1 MVVTGK
7 MFLKLSLTVDDI
19 FRKLERVKRLE
30 KKKKLAKIRYENE
43 IVRKYALIWK
53 KNVFEGIGRQSYSM
67 FVEAQKQAARFQR
80 RKSSMTVDMD
90 NLKEIRRQ
98 KEILEI
104 KIDSLINGK
113 DLLSK
118 FKPSR
123 NNALHTVKKV
133 VSAVSVLSEEAK
145 ESKRDIIRSVDKR
158 AHQVPS
164 VSDSSYTRDD
174 DTLKMPWIIRSLS
187 DSGFES
193 KEQEDRGEER
203 GRRVNTAL
211 PRPTVR
217 RTRETRRRELRQLA
231 ETKRLS
237 LEPGA
242 R

>member
-1 MVVTGK
+1 
-7 MFLKLSLTVDDI
+7 
-19 FRKLERVKRLE
+19 
-30 KKKKLAKIRYENE
+30 
-43 IVRKYALIWK
+43 
-53 KNVFEGIGRQSYSM
+53 
-67 FVEAQKQAARFQR
+67 
-80 RKSSMTVDMD
+80 MTVDMD

-113 DLLSK
+113 DFLSK
-118 FKPSR
+118 VRPAR

-145 ESKRDIIRSVDKR
+145 ESNKRDIIRSVDKR
-158 AHQVPS
+158 AHQAPS
-164 VSDSSYTRDD
+164 VSDSSYTRED
-174 DTLKMPWIIRSLS
+174 DTLKTPWMIRSLS

-231 ETKRLS
+231 ESKRLS

>member
-1 MVVTGK
+1 

-43 IVRKYALIWK
+43 IVRKYANIWK
-53 KNVFEGIGRQSYSM
+53 KNVFEGIGQQSYSM

-104 KIDSLINGK
+104 KIDSLLNGK
-113 DLLSK
+113 DFL
-118 FKPSR
+118 KPVKPAR
-123 NNALHTVKKV
+123 NNALHTIKKV
-133 VSAVSVLSEEAK
+133 VSAVSCLSEEANDSNK
-145 ESKRDIIRSVDKR
+145 GGKRDNIRSVDKR
-158 AHQVPS
+158 AHQAPS
-164 VSDSSYTRDD
+164 CSDSSYNRDD
-174 DTLKMPWIIRSLS
+174 DTLKTPWMIRSLS

-217 RTRETRRRELRQLA
+217 RTRETRRRRELRQLA
-231 ETKRLS
+231 ETKRMS
-237 LEPGA
+237 AEPGA